1 MIREINE
8 VLRTGDSMVLH
19 EVEVTDPSGRGRVVR
34 NHRSAL
40 PLDATGGVSAVLTV
54 TQDITELKR
63 VESAL
68 RRRAMY
74 DSLTALPNRLLFLE
88 RLVHA
93 LQSMSRR
100 GASRV
105 GLLFCDVDSFK
116 QVNDT
121 HGHLVGDQVLVGVA
135 ARLRQAVRPQDTVA
149 RFGGDEFAVLV
160 SRVPDHGTLNIVAAR
175 LQEAMKAPLEA
186 AGEVTSLPVTLSVGG
201 SLAEQADIRAETL
214 LEAADRAM
222 YRAKRRGPGQIEIE
236 GFEPT
241 DSGAD
246 RQVS

>member
-1 MIREINE
+1 M
-8 VLRTGDSMVLH
+8 
-19 EVEVTDPSGRGRVVR
+19 
-34 NHRSAL
+34 
-40 PLDATGGVSAVLTV
+40 
-54 TQDITELKR
+54 
-63 VESAL
+63 
-68 RRRAMY
+68 
-74 DSLTALPNRLLFLE
+74 
-88 RLVHA
+88 
-93 LQSMSRR
+93 
-100 GASRV
+100 
-105 GLLFCDVDSFK
+105 
-116 QVNDT
+116 
-121 HGHLVGDQVLVGVA
+121 A